1 MTKDLE
7 LSRYIAW
14 LRHKHT
20 NYDKYLRIMY
30 DEFGEQTD
38 IRKYV
43 NSILYRVM
51 KNQMDANTALQSIR
65 HFIKVAGYQP
75 PPKPKQKTLDKKA
88 LALENKRERRRRNK
102 ARRTERDNNK
112 GWEKAID
119 RYNKQLEKQERKI
132 RLQYEQIMLYKIGMS
147 KLQLSKKLLP
157 KQ

>member
-14 LRHKHT
+14 LRHNYT

-51 KNQMDANTALQSIR
+51 KNQLDANTALQSIR

-102 ARRTERDNNK
+102 ARRTERKNDEKWANAIKQHNK
-112 GWEKAID
+112 TI
-119 RYNKQLEKQERKI
+119 EKQERKI